1 MGMEAQQVAVPVL
14 ARPRG
19 LAAGVGD
26 LRRKTW
32 RFISKQPMGAIGLLM
47 VAIVFVM
54 AVFGPWMER
63 YDPLWQNYK
72 EARIAPSFAHFMG
85 TDEYGRDL
93 WARVVGGARLAFI
106 VGFVSVFTGSL
117 LGLFLGVISGYVG
130 GATDNIIQRLTEIKL
145 AFPSLLL
152 ALTIMAV
159 LGSGVDKV
167 IIAISISFIP
177 RTVRVI
183 RGSVLSVKENVY
195 IDAAR
200 TIGASQMRIMIRH
213 VLPNVMAPYLIIA
226 STLLGTA
233 ILTEATLSFL
243 GLGVPPPHPSW
254 GRMLSGSVSMY
265 AVSAPWMVIFPGLA
279 ITWLVLGFNL
289 FGDTL
294 RDLWDPRLR
303 GSQ

>member
-1 MGMEAQQVAVPVL
+1 MEAQRVAVPVL

-19 LAAGVGD
+19 LAAGVRAV
-26 LRRKTW
+26 RRKAF
-32 RFISKQPMGAIGLLM
+32 RFITRQPTGTAGLLM
-47 VAIVFVM
+47 VVVIFVM
-54 AVFGPWMER
+54 AFFAPWLER
-63 YDPLWQNYK
+63 YDPLWQDYK
-72 EARIAPSFAHFMG
+72 EARIAPGLTHFMG

-93 WARVVGGARLAFI
+93 WARVVGGARLALM
-106 VGFVSVFTGSL
+106 VGVVSVLTGSL
-117 LGLFLGVISGYVG
+117 FGLFAGIVSGYVG
-130 GATDNIIQRLTEIKL
+130 GGTDNIIQRLTEVML

-152 ALTIMAV
+152 ALAVMAT

-177 RTVRVI
+177 RTVRVM
-183 RGSVLSVKENVY
+183 RGTTLSIKENVY
-195 IDAAR
+195 IDAVR
-200 TIGASQMRIMIRH
+200 TIGASPMRIMVRH

-226 STLLGTA
+226 SSLLGTA

-243 GLGVPPPHPSW
+243 GLGIPPPHPSW
-254 GRMLSGSVSMY
+254 GRMLSQSVAMY

-294 RDLWDPRLR
+294 RDIWDPRLR
-303 GSQ
+303 GRS